1 MKTYNNFLTH
11 GYDGGT
17 VGGPRDNTGAPGENT
32 PGQPYPKRTNRDA
45 EEQRQHYGGYG
56 GVAGG
61 AVPTTFG
68 QEHIEEDLD
77 DYEDQS
83 APQPASTPSAA
94 PQDRRPPV
102 RLRARDENGGVYKMD
117 LWLPQGESSDNRR
130 GGSAPAP
137 IRRTM
142 TTGDARLSPN
152 ERAGGGH
159 NDVARLRLLQQQ
171 LDRHYG
177 QRR

>member
-1 MKTYNNFLTH
+1 MVWHLRL
-11 GYDGGT
+11 GDGSSELKSC
-17 VGGPRDNTGAPGENT
+17 R
-32 PGQPYPKRTNRDA
+32 R
-45 EEQRQHYGGYG
+45 GYG
-56 GVAGG
+56 GIAGG

-83 APQPASTPSAA
+83 APQPASTPTPA
-94 PQDRRPPV
+94 PQDQRPV
-102 RLRARDENGGVYKMD
+102 RLRARDANGGVYKMD
-117 LWLPQGESSDNRR
+117 LWLPQGESSDNRH

-159 NDVARLRLLQQQ
+159 NDVARLRLLQRQ

>member
-1 MKTYNNFLTH
+1 
-11 GYDGGT
+11 
-17 VGGPRDNTGAPGENT
+17 
-32 PGQPYPKRTNRDA
+32 
-45 EEQRQHYGGYG
+45 
-56 GVAGG
+56 
-61 AVPTTFG
+61 VPTTFG

-83 APQPASTPSAA
+83 APQPASTPSQPSGMAT
-94 PQDRRPPV
+94 PQDQLPPV
-102 RLRARDENGGVYKMD
+102 RLRARDQNGGIYKMD
-117 LWLPQGESSDNRR
+117 LWLPQGESSNNQSR
-130 GGSAPAP
+130 GSAPAP

-152 ERAGGGH
+152 ERSGGGH
-159 NDVARLRLLQQQ
+159 NDVARLRLLQRQ